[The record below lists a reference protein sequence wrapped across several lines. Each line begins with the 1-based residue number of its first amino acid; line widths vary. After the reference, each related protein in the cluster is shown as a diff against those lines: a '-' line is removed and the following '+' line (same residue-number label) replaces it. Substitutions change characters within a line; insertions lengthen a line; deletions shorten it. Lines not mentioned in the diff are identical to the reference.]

1 MTQGVTVCTCESCG
15 STWFPARYWC
25 PECGASELANR
36 EVDTGVVEEVTALR
50 RSEDRPGAAPV
61 RLGVVRLEG
70 GERLVARLEPGVA
83 AGGRARLTGQDGAPV
98 ALPA

>member
-25 PECGASELANR
+25 PQCGASELANR

-50 RSEDRPGAAPV
+50 RSADRPGAAPV

-83 AGGRARLTGQDGAPV
+83 AGERARLAGRDGAPV